1 MPDKKEN
8 RNTTVDWAERLK
20 ASLDTAPADDNS
32 TPVPT
37 AQDDDLAA
45 LLRAQLAHSEQSAHT
60 SAFDLDTSE
69 FEEETEEPTFAP
81 APAEEPEPDDLPW
94 EEDDEEDL
102 PDELPEPETIVVYHA
117 EEIQPEPEPEPVRA
131 PARRYTFEP
140 VPYDEE
146 EILSPD
152 GVVGDVRLMIAE
164 EESNALLAELHYGEK
179 TPAQPKVEK
188 KEAEASPQ
196 CGDEEPVS
204 RKAEKKEPAP
214 RMPASDL
221 LQLGLDDILPN
232 RDAPSAASRGG
243 EGSSKAETENPAAR
257 GLDYTRHMLRHP
269 RDREEAVRDAELY
282 IRLGYEKQLT
292 RTEQQEA
299 VEEARRRAR
308 ERRAVPPRNET
319 SPVERRREYTDR
331 RQTPGIKRAYTRSRR
346 LCMTRLCV
354 ALVGA
359 LFCLLHDLLG
369 GIPLPDPVIAYANSS
384 LYPMVGVVLTVLF
397 SLPFLSRLGR
407 GLASLFAFEPTR
419 YAVSA
424 LALLVAVVHGVLT
437 VFFHSPSLYGGV
449 ALFMLA
455 VAAATEYVATVAEET
470 AFSVVSAGKTSFVLS
485 DETTPASAAFTETFP
500 DGQAL
505 TAVRTR
511 RVSDF
516 FARTGRYNPFM
527 GRLNYLLPVS
537 LLTAITCAGLAILNG
552 GSVMTHGLPV
562 FTATYLACLPA
573 SYLMSMSLPLL
584 TANRLLSRKG
594 AAVLGTSAPSD
605 LCGKGSACL
614 LIRDG
619 DAVSGLHR
627 KEITLRDDPKA
638 DLWRQK
644 AACLFRLLECPLWKE
659 SPLGDE
665 PIEGLCVEVAETE
678 EDYVRLFLID
688 LEEGETNEVM
698 MGSREALTRR
708 GVRLPKAS
716 MEQIYKKT
724 EESRVV
730 YMTFDGTFRIAYAV
744 EYRLG
749 HTFAEAAKALSSL
762 GGGAALVTYDPLVE
776 GEILRN
782 EACGDGAPVKIIRPG
797 YVESVRRSCSAGVVA
812 TGRSLDLLYPYAACH
827 RMKRVYGVAHLL
839 SWLTLP
845 VAMLLSLVT
854 VFVGDFVTL
863 SSAVVATWQILLT
876 GVSVVI
882 SLLTVTRRSLFIPSG
897 RTKKHTRGE
906 K

>member
-8 RNTTVDWAERLK
+8 RNTAVDWAERLK

-37 AQDDDLAA
+37 EQDDDLAA

-69 FEEETEEPTFAP
+69 FEEETEEPTFAT
-81 APAEEPEPDDLPW
+81 APAEPEPETIVVYHAEEIQPGPAPEPDDLPWEDDEEEALPDDLPEPETIVVYHAEEIEPEPEPDDLPW
-94 EEDDEEDL
+94 EDDEGEDL

-146 EILSPD
+146 ESLSPD

-164 EESNALLAELHYGEK
+164 EESNALLAELHYGER

-243 EGSSKAETENPAAR
+243 EGLSKGAHDQTKDTAAR
-257 GLDYTRHMLRHP
+257 GLDYTRHMHRHP

-319 SPVERRREYTDR
+319 SSVERRREYTDR

-346 LCMTRLCV
+346 LCLTRLCV

-369 GIPLPDPVIAYANSS
+369 VIPLPDPVIAYANTS

-437 VFFHSPSLYGGV
+437 VFFHSPCLYGGV

-470 AFSVVSAGKTSFVLS
+470 AFSVVSAAKTPFGLS
-485 DETTPASAAFTETFP
+485 DETPI
-500 DGQAL
+500 
-505 TAVRTR
+505 AVY
-511 RVSDF
+511 
-516 FARTGRYNPFM
+516 AYCN
-527 GRLNYLLPVS
+527 L
-537 LLTAITCAGLAILNG
+537 
-552 GSVMTHGLPV
+552 HGL
-562 FTATYLACLPA
+562 
-573 SYLMSMSLPLL
+573 
-584 TANRLLSRKG
+584 
-594 AAVLGTSAPSD
+594 
-605 LCGKGSACL
+605 
-614 LIRDG
+614 
-619 DAVSGLHR
+619 
-627 KEITLRDDPKA
+627 
-638 DLWRQK
+638 W
-644 AACLFRLLECPLWKE
+644 
-659 SPLGDE
+659 
-665 PIEGLCVEVAETE
+665 
-678 EDYVRLFLID
+678 
-688 LEEGETNEVM
+688 
-698 MGSREALTRR
+698 
-708 GVRLPKAS
+708 KAS
-716 MEQIYKKT
+716 I
-724 EESRVV
+724 
-730 YMTFDGTFRIAYAV
+730 
-744 EYRLG
+744 
-749 HTFAEAAKALSSL
+749 
-762 GGGAALVTYDPLVE
+762 
-776 GEILRN
+776 
-782 EACGDGAPVKIIRPG
+782 
-797 YVESVRRSCSAGVVA
+797 
-812 TGRSLDLLYPYAACH
+812 
-827 RMKRVYGVAHLL
+827 
-839 SWLTLP
+839 
-845 VAMLLSLVT
+845 
-854 VFVGDFVTL
+854 
-863 SSAVVATWQILLT
+863 
-876 GVSVVI
+876 
-882 SLLTVTRRSLFIPSG
+882 
-897 RTKKHTRGE
+897 
-906 K
+906 